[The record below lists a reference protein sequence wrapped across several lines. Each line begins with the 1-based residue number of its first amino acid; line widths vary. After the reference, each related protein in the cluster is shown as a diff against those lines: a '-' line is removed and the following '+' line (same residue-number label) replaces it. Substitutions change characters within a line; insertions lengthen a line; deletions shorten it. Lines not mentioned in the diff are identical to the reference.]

1 MRRTWVALPFVLA
14 LVSAQ
19 RAEAGPCPAVTLV
32 LDRSGSM
39 ASSPGAGSTSK
50 WDLAVQAVQTMLT
63 SYKYLPWG
71 YVSFGDDGN
80 GCADFSGEPRIV
92 PEPATYSQIIS
103 TVQGQRPTG
112 SGTNTGD
119 AVNEGVKLNKA
130 ALAGPVA
137 RPGAYIILITDG
149 GPTCGSP
156 DPVSFTTNRI
166 SAAYDMEMQKVFVVG
181 FGALSGSV
189 STNMDAFANAGGA
202 PCMGATCNGKAYY
215 AADSAQSLNDALDA
229 ISKVISGEFGGLCD
243 DSCYANGCM
252 NAGEIC
258 VDGACKADPCA
269 QVPCSAGD
277 FCYTDGRSPGTCSK
291 ACDAPC
297 ASDEV
302 CSLSGTCVK
311 NPCGPSVTC
320 DAGQVCKNGSC
331 VNDTCSTQGCDP
343 GKLCYQGDCVDDPC
357 RYVKCPTGSECVTGS
372 GACAALTDGTG
383 GPGGGGRARGGG
395 CGVAPDGPA
404 APLAFFALGFL
415 VLGLSL
421 RRRRRT

>member
-1 MRRTWVALPFVLA
+1 MRRILLAFGFVLA
-14 LVSAQ
+14 FAAAR

-39 ASSPGAGSTSK
+39 NTAPGPGGGPTK
-50 WDLAVQAVQTMLT
+50 WDIAMMAVPALLNG
-63 SYKYLPWG
+63 YKYLPWG
-71 YVSFGDDGN
+71 FLSFGEYALSN
-80 GCADFSGEPRIV
+80 CADFSMEVKIPPMSGTV
-92 PEPATYSQIIS
+92 AQILSSLS
-103 TVQGQRPTG
+103 TIGPTG
-112 SGTNTGD
+112 GTNTAD
-119 AVNEGVKLNKA
+119 AVIEATKMNKA
-130 ALAGPVA
+130 ALSMGNVT
-137 RPGAYIILITDG
+137 RPGAYIVLITDG
-149 GPTCGSP
+149 EPLCGSNA
-156 DPVSFTTNRI
+156 VGRTTTAVTDAFMKER
-166 SAAYDMEMQKVFVVG
+166 QKVFVVG
-181 FGALSGSV
+181 FGALSGSE
-189 STNMDAFANAGGA
+189 STNMDTFANAGGA
-202 PCMGATCNGKAYY
+202 PCMGATCSGKAYY

-229 ISKVISGEFGGLCD
+229 ISKVISGEFGGVCD

-320 DAGQVCKNGSC
+320 GAGQVCKNGSC

-343 GKLCYQGDCVDDPC
+343 GKLCYQGDCIDDPC
-357 RYVKCPTGSECVTGS
+357 RYVTCPMGSECVTGS

-383 GPGGGGRARGGG
+383 GPGGGRSRGGG
-395 CGVAPDGPA
+395 GCDVAARGAAGPV
-404 APLAFFALGFL
+404 AFLALGLL
-415 VLGLSL
+415 VFGLAL
-421 RRRRRT
+421 ARRRV